1 MQATFIALILTVGA
15 SASNLGTDGS
25 GDSIGCVNCS
35 CRGESAGNNYH
46 CLGDAIRRYYQAWFG
61 PMPQSC
67 YGPRYGCY
75 GVNQRTVQRY
85 PAFHGYYYRR
95 PYNYRHL
102 FDYKWHVAQH
112 EPSSLFSYR
121 TSHGDGAGEDVPNL
135 TVTPRDHGAHVHSG
149 YRQAQNAFR
158 PQQQNVQRQ
167 HSLKSVLQSGRQS
180 QYIQR

>member
-15 SASNLGTDGS
+15 SASNFDADGRS
-25 GDSIGCVNCS
+25 DSNGCVNCS
-35 CRGESAGNNYH
+35 FRGENAGNNCH
-46 CLGDAIRRYYQAWFG
+46 CLRDAIRRYYQAWFG

-102 FDYKWHVAQH
+102 FDYKWHVGQH

-121 TSHGDGAGEDVPNL
+121 TSQANGAGRGEPNL
-135 TVTPRDHGAHVHSG
+135 TAIPRDHGAHVQGG
-149 YRQAQNAFR
+149 YGQ
-158 PQQQNVQRQ
+158 PQQQHIQRQ